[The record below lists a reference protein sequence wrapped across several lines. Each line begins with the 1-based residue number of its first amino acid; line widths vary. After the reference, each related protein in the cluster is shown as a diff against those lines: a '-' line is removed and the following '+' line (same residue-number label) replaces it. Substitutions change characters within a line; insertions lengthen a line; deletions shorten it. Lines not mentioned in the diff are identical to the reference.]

1 MYGESATQKQQGE
14 FVWHWNK
21 QWQQQNL
28 DCFLV
33 CIVSGVYGCNGR
45 MHDVFSYAIQTSD
58 VFVFQILLLDE
69 ATASIDPE
77 TGEADYIESSVL
89 FFFFFC
95 LYLVGR
101 S

>member
-1 MYGESATQKQQGE
+1 
-14 FVWHWNK
+14 
-21 QWQQQNL
+21 
-28 DCFLV
+28 
-33 CIVSGVYGCNGR
+33 
-45 MHDVFSYAIQTSD
+45 MHDVFSYAIQTSN